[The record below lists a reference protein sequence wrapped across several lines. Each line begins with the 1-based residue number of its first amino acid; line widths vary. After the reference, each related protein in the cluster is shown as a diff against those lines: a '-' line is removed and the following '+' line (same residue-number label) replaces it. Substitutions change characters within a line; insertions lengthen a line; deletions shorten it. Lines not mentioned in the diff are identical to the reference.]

1 MIKSMTSNRVVFLL
15 SVLGLAVASFL
26 AYEYNFSSSVA
37 CPVAGGGCDVVRA
50 SSYSSFL
57 GISIPYLGIAFY
69 LFMLVLSVLR
79 SHKLADLRLK
89 KLQFLA
95 ALSAFLFGVY
105 LTYLEGFVI
114 GSYCFWCVTSF
125 MISIGI
131 LFFSRPFKDE

>member
-1 MIKSMTSNRVVFLL
+1 MIKPLTSNRIVFFLAL
-15 SVLGLAVASFL
+15 LGLAVSAFL
-26 AYEYNFSSSVA
+26 AYEYSLSASIV
-37 CPVAGGGCDVVRA
+37 CPVAGGGCDAVRA
-50 SSYSSFL
+50 SNYSSFL

-114 GSYCFWCVTSF
+114 GSYCFWCITSF

-131 LFFSRPFKDE
+131 LFFSIPFKDE